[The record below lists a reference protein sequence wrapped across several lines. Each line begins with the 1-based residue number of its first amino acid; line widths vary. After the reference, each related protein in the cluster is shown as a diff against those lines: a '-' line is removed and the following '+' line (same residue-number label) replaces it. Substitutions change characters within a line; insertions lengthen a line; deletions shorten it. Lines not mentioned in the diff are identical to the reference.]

1 MRMAEQP
8 WRTRLQRSINEA
20 VRQIVEGYDPD
31 RVIVFGSVAR
41 GDVHED
47 SDLDLLVVKR
57 TDRPFLR
64 RIDEVMALIDV
75 PIAVHVLVYTPEELD
90 RLALEGRDFIR
101 TALEEGRSIYERPG
115 QPERAGS
122 TPVAQDRPPRR

>member
-1 MRMAEQP
+1 MAEQA
-8 WRTRLQRSINEA
+8 WRTRLQQAVGEA
-20 VRQIVEGYDPD
+20 VRQIVAGYDPE
-31 RVIVFGSVAR
+31 RVILFGSVAR

-47 SDLDLLVVKR
+47 SDIDLLVVKR

-75 PIAVHVLVYTPEELD
+75 AVPVQPLVYTPEELD
-90 RLALEGRDFIR
+90 RLIREGRDFIR
-101 TALEEGRSIYERPG
+101 TALAEGRVLYERDR

-122 TPVAQDRPPRR
+122 KPVACDGGTGP